1 MASPAPT
8 LRPGDQLVS
17 TACATRVIVIKAPA
31 QGRPLITCAGSP
43 MVSPSPSPSAPAPGA
58 VTEADAGTVIGKRY
72 VDAGDTVELL
82 CIASGAGELSC
93 DGVPMTRKAAKALPA
108 SD

>member
-31 QGRPLITCAGSP
+31 QGRPLITCAGNP
-43 MVSPSPSPSAPAPGA
+43 MVSPSPSAPAPGA
-58 VTEADAGTVIGKRY
+58 ATEAGAGTVIGKRY

>member
-1 MASPAPT
+1 
-8 LRPGDQLVS
+8 
-17 TACATRVIVIKAPA
+17 VIVIKAPA

-43 MVSPSPSPSAPAPGA
+43 MVSPSSTPSAPAPGA
-58 VTEADAGTVIGKRY
+58 AAEAAEAAAGTMIGKRY

-82 CIASGAGELSC
+82 CIASGVGELSC
-93 DGVPMTRKAAKALPA
+93 DGVPMSRKAAKALPA

>member
-8 LRPGDQLVS
+8 LRPGDQLAS
-17 TACATRVIVIKAPA
+17 TACSTRVIVIKAPA
-31 QGRPLITCAGSP
+31 QGRPRITCAGSP
-43 MVSPSPSPSAPAPGA
+43 MAPAPIPSAPAPGA
-58 VTEADAGTVIGKRY
+58 VTETAAGTMLGKRY

-82 CIASGAGELSC
+82 CIASGVGELSC
-93 DGVPMTRKAAKALPA
+93 DGVPMTPKAAKALPA